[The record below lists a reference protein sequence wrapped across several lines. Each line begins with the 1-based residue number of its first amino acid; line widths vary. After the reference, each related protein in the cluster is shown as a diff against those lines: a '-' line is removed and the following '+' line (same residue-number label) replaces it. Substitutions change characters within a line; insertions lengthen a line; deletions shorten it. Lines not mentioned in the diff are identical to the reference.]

1 MRLEVRTK
9 LHIAALAFLAI
20 ILLGPVIASGGTE
33 RQTLIA
39 ELLREVNL
47 QRELSG
53 KPPLRLDNRLTAAAQ
68 KHAKNMSEIF
78 FFRPSIS

>member
-1 MRLEVRTK
+1 MQTK
-9 LHIAALAFLAI
+9 LPIAALAFLAI
-20 ILLGPVIASGGTE
+20 ILLGPVIASGGIE

-68 KHAKNMSEIF
+68 KHANNMSEIF